1 MCIAQPGRFGFVR
14 SHGIVLTMKDD
25 EQEEDDEMLA
35 EYDLSKLKFMGRGIY
50 AERFR
55 AEVEFFV
62 VNDRD
67 CANENDNDEERRGE
81 R

>member
-1 MCIAQPGRFGFVR
+1 
-14 SHGIVLTMKDD
+14 
-25 EQEEDDEMLA
+25 MLA

-50 AERFR
+50 AERFL
-55 AEVEFFV
+55 AEVKFFV